1 MLEYHHL
8 ARVNFCAMAKGIWID
23 MQTGFVPT
31 IHLRATRSLINTVQK
46 HSKYVQIECYWRQKW
61 TDDLDAIST
70 QFMFGSQVYPS
81 WLVTVVSHTIIIVS
95 FSKKRRSKN
104 GELRN
109 AAADF
114 CPG

>member
-1 MLEYHHL
+1 MDRYANRFRTYDPSSSNSKLDKYRSK
-8 ARVNFCAMAKGIWID
+8 AFKICSNRVLLD
-23 MQTGFVPT
+23 P
-31 IHLRATRSLINTVQK
+31 
-46 HSKYVQIECYWRQKW
+46 RQKW